1 MKKISI
7 LIILVSFVLLSCT
20 KKTAIRSNI
29 TNTNSNLV
37 SFVMCNDTLIKRL
50 NGKIIRKYI
59 VAKEMKDQ
67 LNDFPQIIN
76 QFANDEYSSIDSA
89 QILGDSPKNLYKT
102 RIGKRGGDVVVRHI
116 IMSNDNVVWND
127 SLVIDNSFSYYLTN
141 DLFNQLK
148 PYSGMYIAYKYF
160 KDFVEKPLD
169 STSHIFVYGKLNVL
183 GNMKSKSDSAYWKT
197 YLANFKGRLIINLS
211 DVDHD
216 WLIWD
221 KRQEKF
227 IHFYEP

>member
-1 MKKISI
+1 MKRLS
-7 LIILVSFVLLSCT
+7 IILVSFAFLSCT
-20 KKTAIRSNI
+20 KSPAIRSNI
-29 TNTNSNLV
+29 TNTNSNIV
-37 SFVMCNDTLIKRL
+37 SFVLYNDTLIKRL
-50 NGKIIRKYI
+50 NGKIIRKYV

-76 QFANDEYSSIDSA
+76 QFSDDEYSSIDSA
-89 QILGDSPKNLYKT
+89 QILGDAPKNLYKT
-102 RIGKRGGDVVVRHI
+102 WIGKRGEDIVVRHI
-116 IMSNDNVVWND
+116 IMSNDNVIWND
-127 SLVIDNSFSYYLTN
+127 SLVIDESFSYYLTD

-169 STSHIFVYGKLNVL
+169 STSHIFYYGKISVLRNLN
-183 GNMKSKSDSAYWKT
+183 SRSDSTYWKT

-211 DVDHD
+211 DVDHN

-227 IHFYEP
+227 INFYEP

>member
-1 MKKISI
+1 MKRISI
-7 LIILVSFVLLSCT
+7 LIILVSFVFLSCT
-20 KKTAIRSNI
+20 KKTAIRSSL
-29 TNTNSNLV
+29 TNTNSNVV
-37 SFVMCNDTLIKRL
+37 SFVLYNDTLIKRL
-50 NGKIIRKYI
+50 NGKIIWKYI
-59 VAKEMKDQ
+59 VAKEMKDK

-76 QFANDEYSSIDSA
+76 QFADYEYSSTDSA
-89 QILGDSPKNLYKT
+89 EILGDSPKNLYKT
-102 RIGKRGGDVVVRHI
+102 WIGKRGDDVVVRHI

-127 SLVIDNSFSYYLTN
+127 SLVIDESFSYYLTD

-169 STSHIFVYGKLNVL
+169 STSHIFFHGRMSVLRNLN
-183 GNMKSKSDSAYWKT
+183 SKSDSAYWKT

-227 IHFYEP
+227 ICFYEP